1 MKLYIF
7 GSCSGT
13 EPVEGRHHTAFAFEL
28 NDRIYW
34 FDAGENCSY
43 TAHLMGVDLLR
54 VSDIFISHTH
64 MDHVGG
70 LGNLLW
76 NIRKISNRTNKLPM
90 YGDVK
95 VYIPNE
101 ITFKGI
107 LTILE
112 NTEGN
117 YKTKYNT
124 LSEKITD
131 GIILKNDDI
140 EVIAVHNM
148 HMPKY
153 ENEWSSFS
161 FVIKAEG
168 KKVVYSGDI
177 KEFEELS
184 FVLEDGCDLLLMET
198 GHHTAKDICLK
209 IKEAGYQINEI
220 YFLHHG
226 RDILNDY
233 DKELSKASEINTS
246 VKFCNDKDVFN
257 I

>member
-1 MKLYIF
+1 
-7 GSCSGT
+7 
-13 EPVEGRHHTAFAFEL
+13 
-28 NDRIYW
+28 
-34 FDAGENCSY
+34 
-43 TAHLMGVDLLR
+43 
-54 VSDIFISHTH
+54 
-64 MDHVGG
+64 
-70 LGNLLW
+70 
-76 NIRKISNRTNKLPM
+76 
-90 YGDVK
+90 
-95 VYIPNE
+95 
-101 ITFKGI
+101 
-107 LTILE
+107 
-112 NTEGN
+112 
-117 YKTKYNT
+117 
-124 LSEKITD
+124 
-131 GIILKNDDI
+131 
-140 EVIAVHNM
+140 M